1 VVTRD
6 VRVGGWQRS
15 PPAPFGAQA
24 NGRSALLRSDAVFR
38 YGRPRMSKSRPAG
51 RGPSKKSS
59 SEKRTGARAGARKK
73 PASRAV
79 QLALVAVAA
88 IGFLAASAAF
98 VLAGTLWYFS
108 RGLPSAESLR
118 HYAPPQTTRIVDRHG
133 VLLGEL
139 FTERRTVVAM
149 SRIPRV
155 LVLSVLAAEDADF
168 YHHSGMDV
176 PGMARVL
183 YKAVVHGRATQGGS
197 TITQQVVKNLL
208 LTPERTLERKVK
220 ELILARRI
228 EQELTKD
235 EILFLYLSHINFGHG
250 RYGVEEASRFY
261 FGKSVE
267 KLDLGEASML
277 AGIPQSPARLSPRTH
292 PEAARRRQLF
302 VLDQLEKKREL
313 YWSDLPAAELALA
326 KEKPPAI
333 SALDDVTGRAPELMP
348 LVQKALTESVGA
360 EQLKQ
365 GGFTV
370 ITSLDLALQDRA
382 RTIVREGL
390 VQVDQRH
397 GRLAPFDGPKL
408 PAKALA
414 QLARD
419 TRPDHP
425 HRAELHVSG
434 TYDAVVTGA
443 DGNDALFVSID
454 GVLGRARLASLARFN
469 PKQLGA
475 AAFASVGTRVRAT
488 VRDLAQ
494 PGPVPVDLP
503 FGPEGAAMIVDAR
516 SREVLAMVG
525 GYDAGPGF
533 NRATQALRQPGS
545 TYKAIVYAE
554 AIRSRKL
561 TPASLV
567 IDAPGAYDKYK
578 PSNYE
583 TWGYEGAVR
592 LRHGLAQSIN
602 SVAVRTID
610 QIGPDSVVE
619 LSRALGITTPLDPSL
634 SLALGASEVRMSE
647 LTNAYTTFAAGG
659 RFAPLKF
666 IRKIIDRGGK
676 TLRAAGTD
684 DPRDVLTPAEAYVM
698 TSLLGSVISDGTAQK
713 AKSLGRPAAGKTGT
727 SNQARD
733 AWFVGYTPTLVASVW
748 VGFDDH
754 RPLGTKESGGKA
766 ALPIWIELMKSAHAD
781 APPEGFVVPP
791 GVSTARIDPQSG
803 LLAYEGEE
811 DAIDEVF
818 LDGTVPTETARPP
831 DVADP
836 TTFMM
841 EQLGEA
847 AGL

>member
-1 VVTRD
+1 
-6 VRVGGWQRS
+6 
-15 PPAPFGAQA
+15 
-24 NGRSALLRSDAVFR
+24 
-38 YGRPRMSKSRPAG
+38 MSKSRPG
-51 RGPSKKSS
+51 SRGPSKKSS
-59 SEKRTGARAGARKK
+59 PGRRTGRKK
-73 PASRAV
+73 PQARAIQV
-79 QLALVAVAA
+79 ALIAVAA
-88 IGFLAASAAF
+88 LGFLAAAGAL
-98 VLAGTLWYFS
+98 VVGGTLWYFS

-139 FTERRTVVAM
+139 FTERRTVVPM
-149 SRIPRV
+149 ERIPRV

-176 PGMARVL
+176 PGMVRIVW
-183 YKAVVHGRATQGGS
+183 KAVVHGRATQGGS

-250 RYGVEEASRFY
+250 RYGVQEAARFY
-261 FGKSVE
+261 FGKDVD
-267 KLDLGEASML
+267 KLTLGEASML

-292 PEAARRRQLF
+292 PDAARRRQLF

-313 YWSDLPAAELALA
+313 YWSDLPAADLTAA
-326 KEKPPAI
+326 KETAPQV
-333 SALDDVTGRAPELMP
+333 SALEEVAGRAPELMP
-348 LVQKALTESVGA
+348 IAQKVLGEAVGP

-370 ITSLDLALQDRA
+370 VTSLDLTLQERA
-382 RTIVREGL
+382 RAIVREGL
-390 VQVDQRH
+390 HQVDLRH

-408 PAKALA
+408 APKALA
-414 QLARD
+414 QLAKD
-419 TRPDHP
+419 TRADHP
-425 HRAELHVSG
+425 HRASLHVSA
-434 TYDAVVTGA
+434 TYDAVVLGP
-443 DGNDALFVSID
+443 DGPDAIRVSID
-454 GVLGRARLASLARFN
+454 GVLARARLAALARYN
-469 PKQLGA
+469 PQGLDSEG
-475 AAFASVGTRVRAT
+475 FASAGTRVRAT
-488 VRDLAQ
+488 VRDLSQ
-494 PGPVPVDLP
+494 PGAVPVDLP
-503 FGPEGAAMIVDAR
+503 FGPEAAAMVVDAR

-525 GYDAGPGF
+525 GYDTGPGF

-545 TYKAIVYAE
+545 TFKAIVYAE

-610 QIGPDSVVE
+610 MLGPDSVVG
-619 LSRALGITTPLDPSL
+619 LARALGITTPLDPSL

-647 LTNAYTTFAAGG
+647 LTNAYATFAAGG
-659 RFAPLKF
+659 RLAPLRF
-666 IRKIIDRGGK
+666 VRKITDRAGKVVRLPGGDE
-676 TLRAAGTD
+676 A
-684 DPRDVLTPAEAYVM
+684 RDVLTAAEAYVV
-698 TSLLGSVISDGTAQK
+698 TSLLTSVVTEGTAAK
-713 AKSLGRPAAGKTGT
+713 AAKSFGRPAAGKTGT

-733 AWFVGYTPTLVASVW
+733 AWFVGYTPTLVSSVW
-748 VGFDDH
+748 VGYDDH
-754 RPLGTKESGGKA
+754 RPLGSKESGGKA
-766 ALPIWIELMKSAHAD
+766 ALPVWIELMKTAHGSAE
-781 APPEGFVVPP
+781 PEPFVMPP
-791 GVSTARIDPQSG
+791 GVSQARIDPASG
-803 LLAYEGEE
+803 VLAYEGEE
-811 DAIDEVF
+811 KAIDEVF